1 MLDILHDLGIDLS
14 TLIIQIIGFFILFIV
29 LQKYVFGKLV
39 QAIEDRKRDIRERI
53 AGLDADR
60 VELEKQREK
69 AKSRLEEI
77 EAEAREKIQTAVD
90 QANTERDRILE
101 QTQEDVARELDKA
114 RNTIRRETEHAVTEL
129 RKQVGDLAVDIA
141 GRVLNSSL
149 DDQEHRKVVDEFITQ
164 LPSQKK

>member
-1 MLDILHDLGIDLS
+1 VLDILHDLGIDLS

-29 LQKYVFGKLV
+29 LKKYVFGKLG

-60 VELEKQREK
+60 VDLEKQREK